1 MIQDIDMESATQVI
15 IFIVALAFSAGF
27 LAIVIVLVPAIRE
40 LTALLADLQKTSGEV
55 RELVE
60 QAKNISSNVE
70 GKLEGID
77 SIVSNTKTI
86 ATGVNRALKAANFNI
101 AGKPELLAL
110 IPALLLGYKA
120 ISRLKRRNNE
130 RQ

>member
-1 MIQDIDMESATQVI
+1 MESATQVI

-86 ATGVNRALKAANFNI
+86 ATGVNRALKAANLNI

-110 IPALLLGYKA
+110 IPALLLG
-120 ISRLKRRNNE
+120 
-130 RQ
+130 